1 MQSGGSHGPAPG
13 SEKDPAH
20 RTATEQAEPVPVL
33 DRAGARGNM
42 LGLIALEDVLAL
54 RDSLARIEV
63 FRRA

>member
-1 MQSGGSHGPAPG
+1 MQSGGSHGPASE

-20 RTATEQAEPVPVL
+20 RTAIEQAEPVPAFEL
-33 DRAGARGNM
+33 AGGRGNV

-54 RDSLARIEV
+54 RDSPVRIEL